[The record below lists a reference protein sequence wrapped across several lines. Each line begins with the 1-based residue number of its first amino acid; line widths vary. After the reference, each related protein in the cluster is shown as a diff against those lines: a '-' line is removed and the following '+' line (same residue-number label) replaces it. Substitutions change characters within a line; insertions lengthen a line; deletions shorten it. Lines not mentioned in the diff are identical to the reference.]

1 MDAGNQQRILG
12 YFIEEAK
19 EHLDT
24 LEKGL
29 LELRSVVKDAERVNE
44 MFRAAHSV
52 KGGAAM
58 LGFGSIQKTA
68 HRLEDSFK
76 ILKENEIKIDQKLET
91 LFLQGYDTLK
101 DLIEQL
107 QGPFGLREE
116 EAEKRVQAS
125 DPAFTQLQ
133 SYLNRLVDG
142 GGEAATTK
150 PPMPSADKAKAP
162 GGLAP
167 NFAPQVMDI
176 LKQMLQLFKE
186 KETPTSRQKLQ
197 VLCKR
202 LAQLGAGNQT
212 WQKFVQ
218 VSYKAIANP
227 KNTFSTLAPVL
238 IKELKQTSDQLQAGK
253 GSELTPSPALQ
264 KLSGAAATTPPAPTA
279 APAPTAPATATKTAS
294 KEITITVE
302 PKAAA
307 KALIQAFD
315 KQQLTQLVKLLI
327 QATRASS

>member
-29 LELRSVVKDAERVNE
+29 LDLRTVVKDQERVNE

-58 LGFGSIQKTA
+58 LGFASIQKTA

-76 ILKENEIKIDQKLET
+76 VLKDHSIKVDQKLET

-101 DLIEQL
+101 DLIELL

-116 EAEKRVQAS
+116 EAEKKVQAAE
-125 DPAFTQLQ
+125 PEFAKLQ
-133 SYLNRLVDG
+133 EYLNRLASGG
-142 GGEAATTK
+142 GGEAA
-150 PPMPSADKAKAP
+150 SV
-162 GGLAP
+162 GGKTLDP
-167 NFAPQVMDI
+167 KFAPQVTDI
-176 LKQMLQLFKE
+176 LRQMLQLFKQPD
-186 KETPTSRQKLQ
+186 TPTSRQQLQ

-202 LAQLGAGNQT
+202 LAQLGAGNKPWHGLIQL
-212 WQKFVQ
+212 
-218 VSYKAIANP
+218 SYKAIANS
-227 KNTFSTLAPVL
+227 KNSYQILAPLV
-238 IKELKQTSDQLQAGK
+238 IKELKVACDQLQQGK
-253 GSELTPSPALQ
+253 ASELAPSPNLQ
-264 KLSGAAATTPPAPTA
+264 KLAA
-279 APAPTAPATATKTAS
+279 APATTATKEKEKPTATTKATS
-294 KEITITVE
+294 ATPKQISLPVE

-307 KALIQAFD
+307 KAIIQAFD
-315 KQQLTQLVKLLI
+315 KPQLVQLVKLLA
-327 QATRASS
+327 QATRKPS